1 MSVWAA
7 ILAGGAGTRFW
18 PLSTPE
24 RPKQLLPLVGDRPL
38 LVQAV
43 ERLDGLVPPERILI
57 LTGPFLVDQVA
68 RVVPQIPR
76 PQIFAEPRAASTAPA
91 LTWAAH
97 WISQRDPGAQ
107 MLSLHADW
115 AVRDDRAF
123 RAAGRQ
129 ALGVAAE
136 YDVLV
141 TVGVKPTR
149 NETGYGYIIPAKP
162 LGGART
168 VRRFLEKPSP
178 ARAAL
183 LRRQGALWNTGLFAW
198 GVARFLGEAGAYA
211 RELKPGWPAL
221 TAGDVAGLF
230 AAVPAVAV
238 GGAGAPARW
247 RLAPAPAP
255 AWARCGGARPLCEL
269 RAGAHL
275 IRERWETFVGAET
288 ATIFALP
295 HLAGFAEAGVP
306 LVAARRPV
314 PGPAVI
320 GSSTFAPRGL
330 APALPNGAFR
340 LTSGGV
346 TVGWGVGSGA
356 TWEGPQPH
364 AAAIEVPGVVLRGVY
379 DLVPALEQLLPDDL
393 RALLGDSDPLPPGS
407 AVLGD
412 PAAIALRDAA
422 VEPGVVFDVRNG
434 PVVLESGAEVRAGA
448 RLEGPLWV
456 GANAHV
462 LGGPVRASA
471 IGPRTNAR
479 GELSS
484 CVFLG
489 YANKAHDG
497 FVGHC
502 VIGRWANLGAG
513 PLTSNLKNTYGRVRL
528 EIAGTRLETGLQLL
542 GSLIGDHA
550 KTAIG
555 TLLGT
560 GTVIGT
566 GANVFD
572 DVRPPKYIPPFAWGG
587 AGGARMSRD
596 GFLQTAGRVRQRRDG

>member
-7 ILAGGAGTRFW
+7 ILAGGSGTRFW

-43 ERLDGLVPPERILI
+43 ERLDGLIPPERILI
-57 LTGPFLVDQVA
+57 LTGPFLVDQMA

-76 PQIFAEPRAASTAPA
+76 AQIFAEPRAASTAPA

-115 AVRDDRAF
+115 AVSDDRAF

-129 ALGVAAE
+129 ALGAAAE

-221 TAGDVAGLF
+221 TAGDVAGFF
-230 AAVPAVAV
+230 AAVRPVAV
-238 GGAGAPARW
+238 DVAVLERTK
-247 RLAPAPAP
+247 RLAVVAGTFGWDDIGSWDA
-255 AWARCGGARPLCEL
+255 LL
-269 RAGAHL
+269 RIRKPDAHGNVV
-275 IRERWETFVGAET
+275 VGK
-288 ATIFALP
+288 ATVADDVRRSVIWSESEHVAVVGLEDMVAL
-295 HLAGFAEAGVP
+295 G
-306 LVAARRPV
+306 AARRPV

-346 TVGWGVGSGA
+346 TVGWGVGPGA
-356 TWEGPQPH
+356 TWDGPQPH

-422 VEPGVVFDVRNG
+422 VEPG
-434 PVVLESGAEVRAGA
+434 
-448 RLEGPLWV
+448 
-456 GANAHV
+456 
-462 LGGPVRASA
+462 
-471 IGPRTNAR
+471 
-479 GELSS
+479 
-484 CVFLG
+484 
-489 YANKAHDG
+489 
-497 FVGHC
+497 
-502 VIGRWANLGAG
+502 
-513 PLTSNLKNTYGRVRL
+513 
-528 EIAGTRLETGLQLL
+528 
-542 GSLIGDHA
+542 
-550 KTAIG
+550 
-555 TLLGT
+555 
-560 GTVIGT
+560 
-566 GANVFD
+566 
-572 DVRPPKYIPPFAWGG
+572 
-587 AGGARMSRD
+587 
-596 GFLQTAGRVRQRRDG
+596 